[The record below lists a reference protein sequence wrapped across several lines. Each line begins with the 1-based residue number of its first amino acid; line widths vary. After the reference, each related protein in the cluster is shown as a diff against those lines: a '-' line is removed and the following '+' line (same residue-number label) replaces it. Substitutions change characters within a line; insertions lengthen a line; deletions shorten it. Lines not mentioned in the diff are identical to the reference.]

1 MTPYEYIKKEIILS
15 KLKPGEVFNEEE
27 VAKKLNVSRTPIREA
42 VLKLAHEN
50 YLTIIPRKGTIVS
63 YISFDD
69 INKIYELRIVLETS
83 LIKETVNK
91 IDKNKLNEWK
101 TYYLSLLNED
111 FKDVI
116 NEENNLLKDEDKE
129 FHLFLYSSLNNKYID
144 KEISYLMDQSLR
156 IRFISNLNNDV
167 RYKESIKEH
176 INIIDLLLNDDADAV
191 ALAMKNHLENTLK
204 GYKL

>member
-15 KLKPGEVFNEEE
+15 TLKPGEVFNEEE

-83 LIKETVNK
+83 LIKEVVNK

-111 FKDVI
+111 FKEAI
-116 NEENNLLKDEDKE
+116 NEETNFLKDEDKE

-144 KEISYLMDQSLR
+144 KEINYLMDQSLR
-156 IRFISNLNNDV
+156 IRFISNLNNTV

-176 INIIDLLLNDDADAV
+176 INIIDLLLNNDADAV